1 MALLSL
7 KGRDIFWLVGT
18 SSEHH
23 NRVQSKFYC
32 HMILS
37 SGIAF
42 TYLTSE
48 FCFISRLLGRLGRT
62 LGQWMDY
69 LKPLKHCLFS
79 LDGKGEPH
87 EWSPHSLLSV
97 SLLRN
102 NKSRRVTYEIS
113 VGQEVGNSI
122 QTSGSHSSLISYPSM
137 SVGIP
142 TQVNK

>member
-23 NRVQSKFYC
+23 NRVKSKFYY

-79 LDGKGEPH
+79 LDGKGEPQ
-87 EWSPHSLLSV
+87 SGVLIPCF
-97 SLLRN
+97 
-102 NKSRRVTYEIS
+102 RVVCYEIINQGVS
-113 VGQEVGNSI
+113 PMKFRSDRKLEILSKLQGL
-122 QTSGSHSSLISYPSM
+122 THP
-137 SVGIP
+137 
-142 TQVNK
+142 